1 MRDGKD
7 WVFIV
12 HTDILYGVAV
22 GRNTVSDGITN
33 AYIPA
38 RSVFKEVVCPICQL
52 RGVMCQEVERRPS
65 LAVTRN
71 DNDCPVKSTLVCQRC
86 PQFLDM
92 AVHPTLFPLICM
104 LWTSP
109 APATFHTRTR
119 RK

>member
-7 WVFIV
+7 WRLFSSFRVV
-12 HTDILYGVAV
+12 TLVQ
-22 GRNTVSDGITN
+22 
-33 AYIPA
+33 
-38 RSVFKEVVCPICQL
+38 VCPICQL